1 MRSVA
6 QRLRRQY
13 PDTNRYFGSAN
24 LVVLRDFIVGD
35 VRPIL
40 LVLLSGAGVLLL
52 IASVNVTTLLLARSD
67 KRRREIAL
75 GGAIGASSSRLF
87 HQFAT
92 EGFVLAFAGCILG
105 LAFAGWS
112 IRLLTSLIPAEKI
125 ESMPYLR
132 DASLNAPTVVF
143 ACSIAF
149 LAGLLFSV
157 IPIARGSLSDM
168 MDGLKEG
175 TRGSAG
181 TSWRRFGSSLVVV
194 EVALT
199 MVLMVSAGLLAKS
212 LYQLLHL
219 DLGFNPDHLV
229 YVQTSWAPGKYETDQ
244 QLAALDQQMTDAA
257 RRAGTKLARTADAV
271 STTAAAISIC
281 ASPDRT
287 PNSIER
293 NIMAAASE
301 PSSPKK
307 RPVAVKRPASL
318 RMSRYTVSGRAPSAV
333 RTRISRVLWPTK

>member
-1 MRSVA
+1 MGTVVLSYAAWQKRFNGARDILGRSVTLNGNPAIIIGVLPKAFQFAPYSGAEFWATLRSMDRCEQHRDCHNLITIARLKDDVSIETASADMRSVA
-6 QRLRRQY
+6 QRLRRQH

-24 LVVLRDFIVGD
+24 LVLLRDFIVGD

-75 GGAIGASSSRLF
+75 RGAIGASSWRLF

-92 EGFVLAFAGCILG
+92 EGFVLAFAGCIVG

-132 DASLNAPTVVF
+132 DATLNAPTVVF

-157 IPIARGSLSDM
+157 LPVARGSLSDM

-175 TRGSAG
+175 TAG
-181 TSWRRFGSSLVVV
+181 VP
-194 EVALT
+194 EP
-199 MVLMVSAGLLAKS
+199 AGDD
-212 LYQLLHL
+212 L
-219 DLGFNPDHLV
+219 DP
-229 YVQTSWAPGKYETDQ
+229 
-244 QLAALDQQMTDAA
+244 
-257 RRAGTKLARTADAV
+257 
-271 STTAAAISIC
+271 
-281 ASPDRT
+281 
-287 PNSIER
+287 
-293 NIMAAASE
+293 
-301 PSSPKK
+301 
-307 RPVAVKRPASL
+307 
-318 RMSRYTVSGRAPSAV
+318 
-333 RTRISRVLWPTK
+333 VLWSSRSHWRWC